1 MTEFAIYERAGVAV
15 IEAEGRLDALV
26 APRLDETLKQ
36 VLDRGHVR
44 IVVDFTRV
52 TYISSS
58 CLRLL
63 LVGAR
68 RTREQHGDL
77 KLCCLVPRVRQVFA
91 IAGFDLV
98 FELWDDQEQALV
110 AFASSAGGLS
120 KPCSDG

>member
-1 MTEFAIYERAGVAV
+1 VTEFATHERAGVVV

-26 APRLDETLKQ
+26 APRFDETLKQ
-36 VLDRGHVR
+36 VLDSGHVR
-44 IVVDFTRV
+44 VVVDFTKV

-63 LVGAR
+63 LLGAR

-77 KLCCLVPRVRQVFA
+77 KLCCLAPRVRQVFT

-98 FELWDDQEQALV
+98 FELWEHQEQALV
-110 AFASSAGGLS
+110 AFSTPTSRPGQPCSSA
-120 KPCSDG
+120 